1 MAPRRRA
8 WQWAQC
14 GRWKGWGTAL
24 AASRAGAGGR
34 RRVGGVPGYMR
45 AASGRGAKWCEWAG
59 SAMPGRPAA
68 HEGRRRRSASG
79 GGRCRG
85 GGLRGRRPTAP
96 ARCAGPAGCPCSRLL
111 CAPPRCA
118 ALRCAPRGRRVRRRR
133 RASGRGRSECGPVAA
148 ARQAGS
154 RSLRRRSCR
163 SRQTRRRPLAGADRR
178 GRARYLPP
186 CAGELGPHAPRGPA
200 AGGKPAALSRAALRN
215 PGAARRGAGPAP
227 AAHDASAADLRQSG
241 FRIFRIPASWMPPI
255 ACRTG
260 CRESAAPRRGSTDRP
275 IQRRGICRPMRG
287 RGPPGRQPARLR
299 GFAGARCESGRGIVK
314 SARDPAAAGE

>member
-1 MAPRRRA
+1 MRA
-8 WQWAQC
+8 VA
-14 GRWKGWGTAL
+14 GAVP
-24 AASRAGAGGR
+24 AAADDAEAGGR
-34 RRVGGVPGYMR
+34 GG
-45 AASGRGAKWCEWAG
+45 AA
-59 SAMPGRPAA
+59 
-68 HEGRRRRSASG
+68 
-79 GGRCRG
+79 
-85 GGLRGRRPTAP
+85 LRRPPDAPDPQDAP
-96 ARCAGPAGCPCSRLL
+96 AQDCF
-111 CAPPRCA
+111 APRHA

-260 CRESAAPRRGSTDRP
+260 VPRICGSAARQHGPPHSAARDLPAHARQGAARPPAGAPAGVCGS
-275 IQRRGICRPMRG
+275 PMRK
-287 RGPPGRQPARLR
+287 RPRNR
-299 GFAGARCESGRGIVK
+299 
-314 SARDPAAAGE
+314 